1 MSGTY
6 IAYAITT
13 PGKGCG
19 LVRVVSRDTD
29 DRILINGMR
38 GAVVDLSFAAHTKEK
53 VVMGAV
59 DSMG

>member
-1 MSGTY
+1 MGAPVLPRAAALVAAHMSGTY

-19 LVRVVSRDTD
+19 LVRVVSRDSD

-38 GAVVDLSFAAHTKEK
+38 YRL
-53 VVMGAV
+53 
-59 DSMG
+59 